1 MTRID
6 LTRRQAIAGSLA
18 ASVVASTGAGAVE
31 SEPKT
36 LPRRRLKVGMS
47 GFPRSFDP
55 VIATDTAIRRVVPQ
69 LFDTL
74 IRVDHAHD
82 MTLRPGLA
90 ERWERINAQS
100 LRLFLRKEVVFHDGA
115 PLTAEDVAF
124 SLGPDHLL
132 GPGRS
137 GMSEALQSLDRLE
150 KVEILDPYTVI
161 VHAKRADAL
170 LEQRLAAWGSEIVS
184 QRAFLA
190 AGSWERWTTAPVG
203 SGPYK
208 LVDHKLDIRVSLS
221 AHDAYW
227 GGRPPFD
234 GIEYRIIPELSAR
247 VNGLLAS
254 ELDIA
259 TDIPPDQFAGIQKRA
274 DLEIV
279 GGAVQNIRS
288 LALDQTD
295 PILKDARVRRAMSL
309 ALDRKLIVQ
318 SLWENR
324 VPIPNGYQLPS
335 YGEGYIHEF
344 PSLAYDPG
352 KAKEFLADAGYKGEQ
367 ITYRLL
373 NNYYPNQVSG
383 AQTMIEMWRAVGL
396 NVKIQMMENFAQVQR
411 QPVRAIFDTSNTA
424 LFLDHLGHPWREFG
438 PSGTLP
444 RSIGVW
450 RNEEY
455 FALGA
460 KLLDTVQSEQRRPI
474 IRRMLEIINEVDPPC
489 VILHVSGQF
498 YGKRRD
504 VPWLPGL
511 TLDLNF
517 GPFNRALIR
526 TESR

>member
-1 MTRID
+1 
-6 LTRRQAIAGSLA
+6 
-18 ASVVASTGAGAVE
+18 
-31 SEPKT
+31 
-36 LPRRRLKVGMS
+36 MS
-47 GFPRSFDP
+47 GFPRAFDP
-55 VIATDTAIRRVVPQ
+55 VIATDTAIRRIMPQ

-74 IRVDHAHD
+74 ITFDHGQD
-82 MTLRPGLA
+82 MTLQPSLA
-90 ERWERINAQS
+90 ERWERIDAQS
-100 LRLFLRKEVVFHDGA
+100 LRLFLRKGVTFHDGTQ
-115 PLTAEDVAF
+115 LTAEDVAF

-150 KVEILDPYTVI
+150 KVEIVDPYTI
-161 VHAKRADAL
+161 VVRAKGADAL

-184 QRAFLA
+184 KRAFAA
-190 AGSWERWTTAPVG
+190 AGSWERWMTAPVG

-208 LVDHKLDIRVSLS
+208 LVDHKLDIHVTLA
-221 AHDAYW
+221 AHNAYW
-227 GGRPPFD
+227 GGRPPFE
-234 GIEYRIIPELSAR
+234 GIEYRIVPELSAR

-254 ELDIA
+254 EVDIV
-259 TDIPPDQFAGIQKRA
+259 TDIPPDQFDGIQKRT
-274 DLEIV
+274 DLEVV

-288 LALDQTD
+288 LVLDQTD
-295 PILKDARVRRAMSL
+295 PVLKDVRVRRAMSL
-309 ALDRKLIVQ
+309 ALDRRLIVE

-324 VPIPNGYQLPS
+324 LPIPNGYQLPS
-335 YGEGYIHEF
+335 YGAGYIEEF
-344 PSLAYDPG
+344 PPLAYDPE
-352 KAKEFLADAGYKGEQ
+352 KAKELLAAARYHGEQ

-373 NNYYPNQVSG
+373 NNYYPNQVST

-396 NVKIQMMENFAQVQR
+396 NVEIQMMENFAQVQA

-424 LFLDHLGHPWREFG
+424 LFLDHLGHPWREYG
-438 PSGTLP
+438 PSGSLP
-444 RSIGVW
+444 KSIGIW

-455 FALGA
+455 FSLGE
-460 KLLDTVQSEQRRPI
+460 KLQEAVQPEQRRPI

-517 GPFNRALIR
+517 GPSNKALIR
-526 TESR
+526 T

>member
-1 MTRID
+1 
-6 LTRRQAIAGSLA
+6 
-18 ASVVASTGAGAVE
+18 
-31 SEPKT
+31 
-36 LPRRRLKVGMS
+36 
-47 GFPRSFDP
+47 
-55 VIATDTAIRRVVPQ
+55 
-69 LFDTL
+69 
-74 IRVDHAHD
+74 
-82 MTLRPGLA
+82 
-90 ERWERINAQS
+90 
-100 LRLFLRKEVVFHDGA
+100 
-115 PLTAEDVAF
+115 
-124 SLGPDHLL
+124 
-132 GPGRS
+132 
-137 GMSEALQSLDRLE
+137 
-150 KVEILDPYTVI
+150 
-161 VHAKRADAL
+161 
-170 LEQRLAAWGSEIVS
+170 
-184 QRAFLA
+184 
-190 AGSWERWTTAPVG
+190 
-203 SGPYK
+203 
-208 LVDHKLDIRVSLS
+208 
-221 AHDAYW
+221 
-227 GGRPPFD
+227 
-234 GIEYRIIPELSAR
+234 
-247 VNGLLAS
+247 
-254 ELDIA
+254 
-259 TDIPPDQFAGIQKRA
+259 
-274 DLEIV
+274 
-279 GGAVQNIRS
+279 
-288 LALDQTD
+288 
-295 PILKDARVRRAMSL
+295 MSL

-396 NVKIQMMENFAQVQR
+396 NVKMQMMENFAQVQR
-411 QPVRAIFDTSNTA
+411 RPVRAIFDTSNTA

-444 RSIGVW
+444 RSMGVW

-498 YGKRRD
+498 YGKRPD

-511 TLDLNF
+511 TLGLNF

-526 TESR
+526 T

>member
-1 MTRID
+1 MNPID
-6 LTRRQAIAGSLA
+6 LTRRQAIAGAVA
-18 ASVVASTGAGAVE
+18 ASAFASTGAGAAE
-31 SEPKT
+31 GEPKT
-36 LPRRRLKVGMS
+36 LTRPPLRVGMS

-55 VIATDTAIRRVVPQ
+55 VIATDTAIRRIMPQ

-74 IRVDHAHD
+74 ITFDHARD
-82 MTLRPGLA
+82 MALRPSLA

-100 LRLFLRKEVVFHDGA
+100 LRLFLRKGVAFHDGA

-150 KVEILDPYTVI
+150 KVEIVDPYTVI
-161 VHAKRADAL
+161 VHAKGADAL

-184 QRAFLA
+184 QRAFVA

-208 LVDHKLDIRVSLS
+208 LADHKLDIRVSLA

-247 VNGLLAS
+247 VNGLLAN

-259 TDIPPDQFAGIQKRA
+259 TDIPPDQFAGIQKRP
-274 DLEIV
+274 DLEVV

-288 LALDQTD
+288 LVFDQTD
-295 PILKDARVRRAMSL
+295 PVLKDARVRRAMSL

-318 SLWENR
+318 SLWEDR
-324 VPIPNGYQLPS
+324 LPIPNGYQLPS

-344 PSLAYDPG
+344 PSLTYDPD
-352 KAKEFLADAGYKGEQ
+352 KAKELLAEAGYKGEQ

-396 NVKIQMMENFAQVQR
+396 NVKLQMMENFAQIQR

-424 LFLDHLGHPWREFG
+424 LFLDHLGHPWREYG

-444 RSIGVW
+444 KSIGIW

-460 KLLDTVQSEQRRPI
+460 RLQDTVQSEQRRPI

-526 TESR
+526 T